1 MTEHLA
7 QSVEIITQ
15 ILRDAQGPWLP
26 KRVVFDPF
34 QWRIG
39 CTTWHLYFLM
49 IIKEK
54 TIGPVISSAHRYKT
68 FLSSSIDFF
77 VALIMVRTAGV
88 LHSIDTM
95 IDNT

>member
-1 MTEHLA
+1 
-7 QSVEIITQ
+7 
-15 ILRDAQGPWLP
+15 
-26 KRVVFDPF
+26 
-34 QWRIG
+34 
-39 CTTWHLYFLM
+39 M